1 MSYLYS
7 PSTNSFYAQ
16 ILLNEYRNAGTL
28 PDDCIAVED
37 SDYYQYA
44 GEPPKGKTRG
54 VIDGLPGWVDLS
66 TPTHEDMIVAAD
78 QQRQN
83 LIDSAMQ
90 SVNVIQLKLQAGRTL
105 GNEEKTKLDTVLD
118 YIDAVT
124 AIDTSTA
131 PDISWP
137 ELPAA

>member
-7 PSTNSFYAQ
+7 PSTNCFYAQ

-54 VIDGLPGWVDLS
+54 VIDGLPGWVDLP
-66 TPTHEDMIVAAD
+66 TPTHQEMIVAAD

-90 SVNVIQLKLQAGRTL
+90 SISVIQLKLQAGRKLTTA
-105 GNEEKTKLDTVLD
+105 ETEKLNNTLD

-124 AIDTSTA
+124 AIDTATA
-131 PDISWP
+131 PDINWP
-137 ELPAA
+137 ERPAV